1 MSEQMR
7 FDMSDVRVRWQ
18 LYRYHNRSH
27 NGEIWL
33 ALQTDKGIV
42 LMERTGERPH
52 GSKLLG
58 EIRTRI
64 VEGEFVDDIIPL
76 QQRSPAEL
84 ARMHERAMQ
93 HRRYRAELC
102 RRYSLAER
110 IADLNGE
117 KYSKP
122 N

>member
-1 MSEQMR
+1 MK
-7 FDMSDVRVRWQ
+7 FDMSDVRVRWM

-64 VEGEFVDDIIPL
+64 VEGEYVDDIIPL

-84 ARMHERAMQ
+84 ARMHEQAMA
-93 HRRYRAELC
+93 HRRYRAELYSS
-102 RRYSLAER
+102 YSLTGR
-110 IADLNGE
+110 IANLKN
-117 KYSKP
+117 KYTTCH
-122 N
+122 

>member
-1 MSEQMR
+1 MK
-7 FDMSDVRVRWQ
+7 FDMSDVRVRWM

-58 EIRTRI
+58 EIRTRM
-64 VEGEFVDDIIPL
+64 VDGRFVDDIIPL
-76 QQRSPAEL
+76 QERSDDELQQMRQQAEK
-84 ARMHERAMQ
+84 HKV
-93 HRRYRAELC
+93 HRAELY
-102 RRYSLAER
+102 RRYSL
-110 IADLNGE
+110 
-117 KYSKP
+117 
-122 N
+122 